1 MHNILLHSQAF
12 VHSKT
17 DVQLRICTLFR
28 LTVSLRASSP
38 FGRYLEKET
47 RESLSRLHPARS
59 RVLAGLASLAEI
71 REFVC
76 RLTHRLFF
84 VLYAISTLN
93 FTRNGFNKESC
104 ATSVGYTIFWFTILR
119 FCNTE
124 TDFLQFY
131 DSAIKKICIKDNY
144 LIYDFFDS
152 TILQL

>member
-1 MHNILLHSQAF
+1 MFSWEFARFSDWQLACEQALHLGDILKRRRA
-12 VHSKT
+12 
-17 DVQLRICTLFR
+17 
-28 LTVSLRASSP
+28 RASRG
-38 FGRYLEKET
+38 FT
-47 RESLSRLHPARS
+47 ARS

-119 FCNTE
+119 FFATPRQISSN
-124 TDFLQFY
+124 F
-131 DSAIKKICIKDNY
+131 
-144 LIYDFFDS
+144 
-152 TILQL
+152 TILRLRKFVLKTIISFTIFSIPLFYNCSLLLSDFTRIAFR

>member
-12 VHSKT
+12 GHSKT

-47 RESLSRLHPARS
+47 RESLSRLHR
-59 RVLAGLASLAEI
+59 SLAEI

-84 VLYAISTLN
+84 VVYAMSTLN
-93 FTRNGFNKESC
+93 FTWNGFNKESC